1 MPAPSTGLLLAGRS
15 QRQAGSPKNPV
26 KDLQKH
32 FKVDPA
38 EPVMLMFSAE
48 RDATHKRSVQSWR
61 NVNVENI
68 YTMQIKFI
76 KHNKE
81 HHIQDQRDGIHY
93 SNF

>member
-1 MPAPSTGLLLAGRS
+1 MHLLRSLIIQVAKGCHLLLPITLIKMPAPSTGLLLAGRS

-48 RDATHKRSVQSWR
+48 RDATHKRSVQS
-61 NVNVENI
+61 
-68 YTMQIKFI
+68 
-76 KHNKE
+76 
-81 HHIQDQRDGIHY
+81 
-93 SNF
+93 